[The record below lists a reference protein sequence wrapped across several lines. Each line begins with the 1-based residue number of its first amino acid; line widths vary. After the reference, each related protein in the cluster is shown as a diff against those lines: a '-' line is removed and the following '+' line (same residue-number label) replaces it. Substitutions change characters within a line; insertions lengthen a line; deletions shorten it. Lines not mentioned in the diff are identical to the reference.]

1 MIVVVEGPS
10 GAGKTTWCC
19 THGRAHALLEELPD
33 QATVPEDPEAQAHF
47 WVERNVDRWKRVL
60 ERERRD
66 GLVVVDVDPFKLHYV
81 WTLWRSGQVP
91 KWEWDLQREA
101 SRVAFSAGE
110 YALADLYLVSDVTEE
125 TLRARRDADTTRRRR
140 GFERHVLLRDSLLRW
155 YRAIDAL
162 EPGRVRFGLPESG
175 LTPDLLAIG
184 PRRVR
189 SGAAVFD
196 RLLALLSYRPRST
209 RTIAPGYQGRRNPPR
224 DAPSP
229 VRMIAIVLHASGVMT
244 YIRSPSGESASVS

>member
-10 GAGKTTWCC
+10 GAGKTTWCR

-33 QATVPEDPEAQAHF
+33 HATVPEDPEAQAHF

-101 SRVAFSAGE
+101 SRVVFSAGE

-175 LTPDLLAIG
+175 LTLDLLAIG

-196 RLLALLSYRPRST
+196 RLLALLS
-209 RTIAPGYQGRRNPPR
+209 
-224 DAPSP
+224 
-229 VRMIAIVLHASGVMT
+229 
-244 YIRSPSGESASVS
+244 